1 MIKETLISEIQKY
14 INNNGGVASG
24 YGWYVG
30 VTVDPKRR
38 LFREHNV
45 NEQNAPWIY
54 GEVSSDH
61 EARYVENY
69 FLSKGC
75 KGSPKEGALDAI
87 YVYAYHINLYTKE

>member
-1 MIKETLISEIQKY
+1 MVKETLISEIQKY

-30 VTVDPKRR
+30 VTADPKRQ

-54 GEVSSDH
+54 GAVSSDY
-61 EARYVENY
+61 EARYIKNH
-69 FLSKGC
+69 FLERGC
-75 KGSPKEGALDAI
+75 RCGPIEGDCDAI
-87 YVYAYHINLYTKE
+87 YVYAYHINLYTHE

>member
-1 MIKETLISEIQKY
+1 MLAQRRPDDMETMQMIKETLISEIQKY

-45 NEQNAPWIY
+45 NE
-54 GEVSSDH
+54 
-61 EARYVENY
+61 
-69 FLSKGC
+69 
-75 KGSPKEGALDAI
+75 
-87 YVYAYHINLYTKE
+87 